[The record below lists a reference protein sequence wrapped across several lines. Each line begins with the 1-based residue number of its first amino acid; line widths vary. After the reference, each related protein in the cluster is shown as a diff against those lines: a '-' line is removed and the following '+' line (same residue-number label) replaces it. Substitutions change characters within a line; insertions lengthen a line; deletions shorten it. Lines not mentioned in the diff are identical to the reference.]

1 MFNPPLYERLFS
13 RSQFVLALTSPRRKQ
28 ILLTNLGIPEE
39 KILVIGSNFEENL
52 QKTDVSAS
60 EYVSL
65 TAKHKAQAVIDQLKT
80 GRYVVMSSDTVVL
93 CGDEILEKPSTP
105 KVQLEWL
112 KKYRQVGQ
120 LSVLTSVHFFLVSQ
134 GTVTNSVN
142 DTEVTHLKFN
152 ESLDDAF
159 LQSYVSLG
167 EALEAAGGFKYQ
179 EKGSLLFKGME
190 GDYFNVVG
198 LPVAKTLKLMDDLVP
213 V

>member
-1 MFNPPLYERLFS
+1 MFNPPLYERVFS

-65 TAKHKAQAVIDQLKT
+65 TAKHKAQAVIGQLKT

-93 CGDEILEKPSTP
+93 CGDEILEKPSTA

-112 KKYRQVGQ
+112 KKYRQ
-120 LSVLTSVHFFLVSQ
+120 S
-134 GTVTNSVN
+134 
-142 DTEVTHLKFN
+142 
-152 ESLDDAF
+152 
-159 LQSYVSLG
+159 
-167 EALEAAGGFKYQ
+167 
-179 EKGSLLFKGME
+179 
-190 GDYFNVVG
+190 
-198 LPVAKTLKLMDDLVP
+198 AKEQ
-213 V
+213 